1 MNGYILSILGV
12 VVAGVIIDVIVP
24 SGTINKYIKSIY
36 SIFLVAVLLMP
47 LINLIDGNK
56 LSFVYKE
63 YELNDDLF
71 NYISNEKVTSL
82 EEEIEQRFK
91 IEGFSNIDIELLFT
105 LNNNK
110 IEYNSCD
117 VNLKNLAIS
126 ADKQHINKY
135 EFIKEVVAS
144 YTNLSYQEI
153 MLNE

>member
-1 MNGYILSILGV
+1 MSGYILSILGV
-12 VVAGVIIDVIVP
+12 VVAGVIIDIIVP

-47 LINLIDGNK
+47 ILNLKGNN
-56 LSFVYKE
+56 FAFNYKE
-63 YELNDDLF
+63 YELNDNLF
-71 NYISNEKVTSL
+71 NYISNEKAKAL
-82 EEEIEQRFK
+82 EDSIEQHFNT
-91 IEGFSNIDIELLFT
+91 EGFSNIDIELTFK

-110 IEYNSCD
+110 ILYNSCN
-117 VNLKNLAIS
+117 VNLKNLVIS

-153 MLNE
+153 IIDE